1 MTSEVGRPPWV
12 PESEAT
18 YKLILWADG
27 TDCRATD
34 FKPEINFDLKLLS
47 LHHFIDVYI
56 DCIKNDVYI
65 DEFNVNINVIV

>member
-1 MTSEVGRPPWV
+1 M
-12 PESEAT
+12 AH
-18 YKLILWADG
+18 
-27 TDCRATD
+27 CRATD